1 MNLVHCENIIWEIK
15 QKVNVKGETRK
26 MAKGTGSG
34 KGRSRVRLFDG
45 IKREN
50 VLVKVYKETTY
61 SVDEYVRSGER
72 VKRYCG
78 EVKFNSSVLDIVK
91 SVIEENS
98 GRKAVTGYD
107 VFLRRCQDKNIVV
120 CVDLNNEFMDIGV
133 KKCEDI
139 CKVLIDL
146 VFNRLR
152 RKFSGYSENEYDE
165 VSDKLEQVKVMIS
178 ELIRSDVKGIARKKL
193 VKDSII
199 NHAELVY
206 ANIMEDEDKEK
217 EEK

>member
-1 MNLVHCENIIWEIK
+1 
-15 QKVNVKGETRK
+15 
-26 MAKGTGSG
+26 
-34 KGRSRVRLFDG
+34 
-45 IKREN
+45 
-50 VLVKVYKETTY
+50 
-61 SVDEYVRSGER
+61 
-72 VKRYCG
+72 
-78 EVKFNSSVLDIVK
+78 
-91 SVIEENS
+91 
-98 GRKAVTGYD
+98 
-107 VFLRRCQDKNIVV
+107 
-120 CVDLNNEFMDIGV
+120 MDIGV
-133 KKCEDI
+133 KKCEEI